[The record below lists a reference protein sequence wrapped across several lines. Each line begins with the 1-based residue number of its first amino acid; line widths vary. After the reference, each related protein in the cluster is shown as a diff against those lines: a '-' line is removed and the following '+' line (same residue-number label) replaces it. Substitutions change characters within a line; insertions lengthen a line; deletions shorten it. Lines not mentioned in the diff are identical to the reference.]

1 MLLVLG
7 FKLRSNGDGGTRL
20 SGTWRFTGVTPFM
33 QTGIIAF
40 CPNKFSVP
48 ATSLAELLVHNL
60 LVVVF
65 LITLCFEAEI
75 ESEFSFFV
83 AEAWIAQTLLNS
95 FTPASLG
102 CLH

>member
-20 SGTWRFTGVTPFM
+20 SVTWRFTGVTPVM

-40 CPNKFSVP
+40 STTILSVP
-48 ATSLAELLVHNL
+48 ATSLADLQLRNL

-65 LITLCFEAEI
+65 LITLLFEAEI
-75 ESEFSFFV
+75 ESEFSF
-83 AEAWIAQTLLNS
+83 LLPKLGLLKPFLILS
-95 FTPASLG
+95 PPASLG
-102 CLH
+102 RLH

>member
-65 LITLCFEAEI
+65 LITLRFEAEI
-75 ESEFSFFV
+75 ESEFSF
-83 AEAWIAQTLLNS
+83 LLPKLGLLKS
-95 FTPASLG
+95 FLILSPPASLG
-102 CLH
+102 RLH

>member
-1 MLLVLG
+1 
-7 FKLRSNGDGGTRL
+7 
-20 SGTWRFTGVTPFM
+20 M

-40 CPNKFSVP
+40 RPNKFSVP